1 MNGGPIVPVPKGY
14 RVGPWE
20 VREPLASGA
29 FGSVYAARLAGAARF
44 TGDGG
49 EAADRPA
56 ADREGSA
63 EAGDRP
69 AETGK
74 RSPEVGERPSEAG
87 DSSSK
92 AGARSGETGTR
103 PGEAGARRPAEETA
117 TDQGTGPLP
126 RHAALKFLPTGTRTP
141 RQLHH
146 LRELAHREQELLSR
160 LRSPRLIRMYDALTV
175 DDPDRPELD
184 GATVLVLERAEGSMA
199 TLLDHSPRPPHGPA
213 LLAQVCEGLH
223 QLHHAGWVH
232 GDLKPA
238 NVLLMK
244 DGSARLGDFNMAA
257 EMEGTHAYAPAF
269 ATPDYTAP
277 ELLWSEVSERGT
289 QIRPTADVWSFGV
302 LAHLVLTGTFPLP
315 GGTTEARC
323 DAAVRY
329 ARGTEELRLSPELPA
344 AWREIVT
351 DCLARTHE
359 ERAAH
364 DTASLLRR
372 VERAAGTARSA
383 RLPRLRPRRRWR
395 PALVGTLAA
404 AALIVATTAL
414 VYATR
419 EDDQG
424 LTYGYHRC
432 PADSVCFFSEPNGSG
447 EMCSWEEDDTDWL
460 SGPDTCEWTSG
471 QPVKSIFNNS
481 SDDENGL
488 GAVAYFRGR
497 DFTPVGADVTRENA
511 RNRTGCT
518 SQRNQGNLAGT
529 YAPLSHRWIA
539 RC

>member
-1 MNGGPIVPVPKGY
+1 MNGGPTVPVPKGY

-20 VREPLASGA
+20 VRELLASGA
-29 FGSVYAARLAGAARF
+29 FGSVYAARLTGAAGLAGAARF

-56 ADREGSA
+56 GTGERSPGTGETSPGAGGRPP

-69 AETGK
+69 IETGK
-74 RSPEVGERPSEAG
+74 RSP
-87 DSSSK
+87 K
-92 AGARSGETGTR
+92 AGAR
-103 PGEAGARRPAEETA
+103 PGEDGARRPGEETA
-117 TDQGTGPLP
+117 VDQGTGPLP

-160 LRSPRLIRMYDALTV
+160 LRSPRLIRMHDALTV
-175 DDPDRPELD
+175 DDPEHPELD
-184 GATVLVLERAEGSMA
+184 GATVLVLERAEGSLA
-199 TLLDHSPRPPHGPA
+199 TLLDRSPRPPHGPA

-289 QIRPTADVWSFGV
+289 RIRPTADVWSFGV

-372 VERAAGTARSA
+372 VERAAGTSRSA

-447 EMCSWEEDDTDWL
+447 EMCSWDEDDTDWL
-460 SGPDTCEWTSG
+460 SGPDTCEWTGS

-497 DFTPVGADVTRENA
+497 DFAPVGADVTRENA

>member
-1 MNGGPIVPVPKGY
+1 MNGGPTVPVPKGY

-56 ADREGSA
+56 GAGERPP

-74 RSPEVGERPSEAG
+74 RSPDVGERPAEAG

-92 AGARSGETGTR
+92 AGARSGE
-103 PGEAGARRPAEETA
+103 AAARRPAEEA
-117 TDQGTGPLP
+117 AADQGTGPLP

-269 ATPDYTAP
+269 ATPDYTAS

-372 VERAAGTARSA
+372 VERAAGTSRSA

-460 SGPDTCEWTSG
+460 SDPDTCEWTSG

>member
-1 MNGGPIVPVPKGY
+1 MNGRPTVPVPKGY

-20 VREPLASGA
+20 VRELLASGA
-29 FGSVYAARLAGAARF
+29 FGSVYAARLAGD
-44 TGDGG
+44 GDGG
-49 EAADRPA
+49 VASGRPA
-56 ADREGSA
+56 GDG
-63 EAGDRP
+63 EA
-69 AETGK
+69 
-74 RSPEVGERPSEAG
+74 GERPAVAG
-87 DSSSK
+87 S
-92 AGARSGETGTR
+92 
-103 PGEAGARRPAEETA
+103 RPAEEVVG
-117 TDQGTGPLP
+117 DHGTGPLP
-126 RHAALKFLPTGTRTP
+126 RRAALKFLPTGTRTP

-175 DDPDRPELD
+175 DDPDHPELD

-199 TLLDHSPRPPHGPA
+199 TLLDRSPHPPHGPA
-213 LLAQVCEGLH
+213 LLAQVCEGLN

-289 QIRPTADVWSFGV
+289 QIRPTADIWSFGV

-329 ARGTEELRLSPELPA
+329 ARGTEELRLSPELPTT
-344 AWREIVT
+344 WREIIT

-364 DTASLLRR
+364 DAASLLRR
-372 VERAAGTARSA
+372 VERAAGTSRSA

-404 AALIVATTAL
+404 AALIVATV

-447 EMCSWEEDDTDWL
+447 EMCSWDEDDTDWL
-460 SGPDTCEWTSG
+460 SGPDTCEWTG
-471 QPVKSIFNNS
+471 DQPVKSIFNNS